1 MGLKNRSLK
10 KKKRCAQVLA
20 SAHFT
25 FHTFMGGHSYAV
37 LKFVHI
43 FFNGLQRIL
52 LIAARKC
59 VVLFPLFVCHLFSCP
74 PMFCS
79 GLVRVSRFSKWKKE
93 GRERD
98 THLQC
103 VCVCRGLLIQFRWC
117 LPRQWIPQ
125 LRPHFR
131 LLYDGGGSYWLSPF
145 YFIFIYIFFSFLCPH
160 LYYPMLWKC
169 REILI
174 DCLSEIWFNHLTLFF
189 CSLVFYPDEIITSQ
203 IFKGVFFSFSL

>member
-103 VCVCRGLLIQFRWC
+103 VCVCVSGTLDSIPVVFAKAMDSPTPPSFSPSLRWRGVLLI
-117 LPRQWIPQ
+117 IPV
-125 LRPHFR
+125 LFHFY
-131 LLYDGGGSYWLSPF
+131 L
-145 YFIFIYIFFSFLCPH
+145 YIFF
-160 LYYPMLWKC
+160 
-169 REILI
+169 
-174 DCLSEIWFNHLTLFF
+174 
-189 CSLVFYPDEIITSQ
+189 
-203 IFKGVFFSFSL
+203 FSLPPSLLPHVMEV

>member
-1 MGLKNRSLK
+1 MS
-10 KKKRCAQVLA
+10 
-20 SAHFT
+20 
-25 FHTFMGGHSYAV
+25 
-37 LKFVHI
+37 
-43 FFNGLQRIL
+43 FF
-52 LIAARKC
+52 
-59 VVLFPLFVCHLFSCP
+59 FPFLYVIYSPVP

-93 GRERD
+93 GRERE
-98 THLQC
+98 THTCNVC

-145 YFIFIYIFFSFLCPH
+145 YFIFISIFFLFFAPIFTTPCYGSVGRF
-160 LYYPMLWKC
+160 WSIVC
-169 REILI
+169 RRFDSIT
-174 DCLSEIWFNHLTLFF
+174 WPFFF